1 MFFPFWLSVYMQKNQ
16 CDPVISSGVM
26 LHVIKEFWNL
36 IAWDWAHPF
45 LTTPTQILFN
55 QLLISMNLYQYA
67 FSLIFQEPDFSQ
79 IWDLSKNTANNIK
92 FHYGPNSEKPYFR
105 PTFGAEIFFSKN
117 PALSRTRSHG
127 PLTPC
132 WVSEKTNEQI
142 LRKLPDIGTEGWKDR
157 RSEGKTKGLKDW
169 QPLIH
174 LTFVVKARVQ
184 KRVFIAEINHM
195 LQLNIAFGLTN
206 ISLKR
211 KKMSLKMQ
219 LRIEF
224 WQCLWRSS
232 SARRSLENVKFKV
245 KQANKES
252 WLWNQSQ
259 NRTES

>member
-16 CDPVISSGVM
+16 CDPVISSGDM

-142 LRKLPDIGTEGWKDR
+142 LRKLLDIGTEGWKDR

-169 QPLIH
+169 KPLIH
-174 LTFVVKARVQ
+174 LTFLVKARVQ
-184 KRVFIAEINHM
+184 KRVFIEEINHM

-211 KKMSLKMQ
+211 KKWVWKCNWGLSFDNVYGGHLVLGEVLKM
-219 LRIEF
+219 
-224 WQCLWRSS
+224 WSS
-232 SARRSLENVKFKV
+232 R
-245 KQANKES
+245 
-252 WLWNQSQ
+252 
-259 NRTES
+259 